1 MFDDID
7 EPTGKRWIKLLVA
20 VGIGIPIL
28 IEVVTFGSMM
38 VHSVGPQTGGAPT
51 TATDASG
58 AGAVEG
64 DAILSETPQD
74 ERITSARV
82 VTRNDGWQFRLTVA
96 INNTGEGSYALSLDH
111 VTTRAGT
118 VVTERVST
126 GRLAPG
132 ENRTIS
138 GTWLLPKGQ
147 RPESIQATVG
157 ENGTRTVDLGDIPV
171 TS

>member
-28 IEVVTFGSMM
+28 IEVVTFGSM
-38 VHSVGPQTGGAPT
+38 VTHSVGPATGGAPAT
-51 TATDASG
+51 TPDAP

-64 DAILSETPQD
+64 DTVLPGTTAT
-74 ERITSARV
+74 ERITAASV

-96 INNTGEGSYALSLDH
+96 VNNTRGDGYALSLGP
-111 VTTRAGT
+111 VTTRAGKT
-118 VVTERVST
+118 VSGRMST

-132 ENRTIS
+132 ERRSVS
-138 GTWLLPKGQ
+138 GSWLLPKGQ
-147 RPESIQATVG
+147 RPDSLRATVG
-157 ENGTRTVDLGDIPV
+157 ENGSRTIRLGDVPV

>member
-28 IEVVTFGSMM
+28 IEVVTFGSM
-38 VHSVGPQTGGAPT
+38 VTHSVGPATGGAPA
-51 TATDASG
+51 TATDAP

-64 DAILSETPQD
+64 DAILPSTPPA
-74 ERITSARV
+74 ERITAASV

-96 INNTGEGSYALSLDH
+96 VNNTGTDDYALSLGP
-111 VTTRAGT
+111 VTTRAGDT
-118 VVTERVST
+118 VTGRVST
-126 GRLAPG
+126 GQLAPG
-132 ENRTIS
+132 EHRTVS
-138 GTWLLPKGQ
+138 GAWLLPKGQ
-147 RPESIQATVG
+147 RPETIQVTTAG
-157 ENGTRTVDLGDIPV
+157 NGSRTVRFGDVPV